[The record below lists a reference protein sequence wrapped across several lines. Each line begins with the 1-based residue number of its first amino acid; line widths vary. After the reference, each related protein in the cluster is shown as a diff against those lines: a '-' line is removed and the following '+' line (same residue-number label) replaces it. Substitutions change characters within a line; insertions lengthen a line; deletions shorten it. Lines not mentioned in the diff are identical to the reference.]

1 MKKITQVITFIMI
14 VVMLFGLGQQ
24 QVNAADN
31 ITKSTV
37 ADSETINN
45 WHAANAF
52 DDSTKNVGRI
62 WTDKSVSTGDVTLTG
77 RQDEPQS
84 ATIKKGADSDFLVGL
99 SALSAT
105 AKIVGETTVSLD
117 IVLVLDVSGS
127 MEDPAG
133 LTDRTKRIDRLK
145 EAVNDFID
153 SSAKENDKSA
163 DENKQSRIAV
173 IKFAGEESDK
183 IGNETYRKG
192 QYSYNYTQVVSGYKA
207 YTSSDK
213 SELQNKVNAL
223 RPAGG
228 TLVDN
233 AMELTQ
239 KLVNQSKTDEASN
252 ENRKNVK
259 RVVIF
264 FTDGVP
270 ASVSNF
276 DKDVAERAIKSAKS
290 IKKDADIYTIGIFNN
305 ADAKITGHTGDGE
318 WTDIEKANAFMHGLS
333 SNYPNAESYDN
344 LGTRAKDSN
353 GNDATYYKATDASS
367 LKDIFNQIGDEIIS
381 SAQSPTEVGKGENP
395 SQAGYITI
403 TDQLGDYMQVDDI
416 NTLVY
421 ANKLFTDAKVSETTD
436 NNKKIVTYTFKEDIP
451 DTNHVY
457 PEGNLKDIRI
467 TVEKTIEDD
476 QLQTGDIVTV
486 QIPANLIPLRYYEV
500 NRDGSMSIDETY
512 PMRLFYD
519 VSLKDGVADK
529 LKNPDAQM
537 KTYINANKNENN
549 QVYFYSNQY
558 DKTQSGG
565 ESGGVGAYVKFVPAA
580 TNDFYYFQND
590 TVLYTDEACK
600 NSVTDSIDTSGAAM
614 YYYQRDY
621 YEQGNNGKAVSRS
634 NTVMI
639 PGNSNLLLGNYAKK
653 NAAGE
658 YYIPAGTPRTTSLS
672 SFAEDKAEESNVTG
686 TASQSIKPVWNNQ
699 DKSVTAYLGNNGR
712 LAVAVP
718 DAPVTLTG
726 DTALRGTKT
735 LTGRDMKENEAFEF
749 TLTAGD
755 DNTQTAIQDG
765 AVTIAENGD
774 IAVVAGAK
782 DGETKEIQ
790 FGDVTFTKTGTY
802 TFDIKENVPQTQA
815 GGMTYDAH
823 TTKVT
828 VNVVRDTEDFAKLKA
843 SVSYN
848 SVTAGI
854 ATDKATFENSYSS
867 STEAEGGTSAEVMAN
882 KILNGRPLKA
892 GEFQFKLATRPTNG
906 SNGTVIQEKQNQEN
920 GNISFDSLKYKTSN
934 TAAGDTAIILSQ
946 AVRDGYAEK
955 STDQNG
961 NTVYTLKYRIYEEAA
976 EGTLPNGVSA
986 VTNFYDFTVTVTDNG
1001 NGTLT
1006 AVTNYPEGKGK
1017 FEFVNQYGASGVPM
1031 EITGSKTLS
1040 YEEGLIPDS
1049 ITGKFTFTL
1058 EALTEGTPMPEN
1070 TTAVNDAAGNVNFG
1084 QITFSLSQLEGVPMD
1099 GNGTRTKEFEYKV
1112 TESGNVSGVTNDT
1125 GASTGKTFNLTLH
1138 DDGEGTLTVTRNPA
1152 EEPLFS
1158 FTNTYNVSELSS
1170 SVTDQVKVNKS
1181 LTGKELKEKEF
1192 RFELLEG
1199 SSVIATGTN
1208 DADGNVAFDKITY
1221 TKPGNHLYMVR
1232 EVNQGE
1238 TGITYD
1244 DQTYMIHTKIT
1255 DNGDGT
1261 LKAEH
1266 QVLAGIGEDDQMIPA
1281 EGNAIIF
1288 QNSYK
1293 AEPANITIEAV
1304 KKLEGGTLKEG
1315 QFTFQ
1320 LKDKDG
1326 KAAAEVKNKKDG
1338 AVRFENLTFD
1348 SEGTYEY
1355 TISEVN
1361 DKQTDVTY
1369 DENVYKLTV
1378 SVTDDGSGVLSAK
1391 VSGDKAIFTNI
1402 YKATDAKTDQK
1413 TDIDTK
1419 PKTPTTD
1426 AKTDSKTD
1434 IDTKSKTPTTD
1445 AKDKAPETGDSS
1457 CMALYLVLM
1466 GIAAMSGAL
1475 VLRKKN
1481 K

>member
-1 MKKITQVITFIMI
+1 M
-14 VVMLFGLGQQ
+14 
-24 QVNAADN
+24 
-31 ITKSTV
+31 
-37 ADSETINN
+37 
-45 WHAANAF
+45 
-52 DDSTKNVGRI
+52 
-62 WTDKSVSTGDVTLTG
+62 
-77 RQDEPQS
+77 
-84 ATIKKGADSDFLVGL
+84 
-99 SALSAT
+99 
-105 AKIVGETTVSLD
+105 
-117 IVLVLDVSGS
+117 
-127 MEDPAG
+127 
-133 LTDRTKRIDRLK
+133 
-145 EAVNDFID
+145 
-153 SSAKENDKSA
+153 
-163 DENKQSRIAV
+163 
-173 IKFAGEESDK
+173 
-183 IGNETYRKG
+183 
-192 QYSYNYTQVVSGYKA
+192 
-207 YTSSDK
+207 
-213 SELQNKVNAL
+213 
-223 RPAGG
+223 
-228 TLVDN
+228 
-233 AMELTQ
+233 
-239 KLVNQSKTDEASN
+239 
-252 ENRKNVK
+252 
-259 RVVIF
+259 
-264 FTDGVP
+264 
-270 ASVSNF
+270 
-276 DKDVAERAIKSAKS
+276 
-290 IKKDADIYTIGIFNN
+290 
-305 ADAKITGHTGDGE
+305 
-318 WTDIEKANAFMHGLS
+318 
-333 SNYPNAESYDN
+333 
-344 LGTRAKDSN
+344 
-353 GNDATYYKATDASS
+353 
-367 LKDIFNQIGDEIIS
+367 
-381 SAQSPTEVGKGENP
+381 
-395 SQAGYITI
+395 
-403 TDQLGDYMQVDDI
+403 
-416 NTLVY
+416 
-421 ANKLFTDAKVSETTD
+421 
-436 NNKKIVTYTFKEDIP
+436 
-451 DTNHVY
+451 
-457 PEGNLKDIRI
+457 
-467 TVEKTIEDD
+467 
-476 QLQTGDIVTV
+476 
-486 QIPANLIPLRYYEV
+486 
-500 NRDGSMSIDETY
+500 
-512 PMRLFYD
+512 
-519 VSLKDGVADK
+519 
-529 LKNPDAQM
+529 
-537 KTYINANKNENN
+537 
-549 QVYFYSNQY
+549 
-558 DKTQSGG
+558 
-565 ESGGVGAYVKFVPAA
+565 
-580 TNDFYYFQND
+580 
-590 TVLYTDEACK
+590 
-600 NSVTDSIDTSGAAM
+600 
-614 YYYQRDY
+614 
-621 YEQGNNGKAVSRS
+621 
-634 NTVMI
+634 
-639 PGNSNLLLGNYAKK
+639 
-653 NAAGE
+653 
-658 YYIPAGTPRTTSLS
+658 
-672 SFAEDKAEESNVTG
+672 
-686 TASQSIKPVWNNQ
+686 
-699 DKSVTAYLGNNGR
+699 
-712 LAVAVP
+712 
-718 DAPVTLTG
+718 
-726 DTALRGTKT
+726 
-735 LTGRDMKENEAFEF
+735 
-749 TLTAGD
+749 
-755 DNTQTAIQDG
+755 
-765 AVTIAENGD
+765 
-774 IAVVAGAK
+774 
-782 DGETKEIQ
+782 
-790 FGDVTFTKTGTY
+790 
-802 TFDIKENVPQTQA
+802 
-815 GGMTYDAH
+815 
-823 TTKVT
+823 
-828 VNVVRDTEDFAKLKA
+828 
-843 SVSYN
+843 
-848 SVTAGI
+848 
-854 ATDKATFENSYSS
+854 
-867 STEAEGGTSAEVMAN
+867 
-882 KILNGRPLKA
+882 
-892 GEFQFKLATRPTNG
+892 
-906 SNGTVIQEKQNQEN
+906 IQEKQNQEN

-1040 YEEGLIPDS
+1040 YEEGLTPDS

-1058 EALTEGTPMPEN
+1058 EALTEGAPMPEN

-1099 GNGTRTKEFEYKV
+1099 ENGTRTKEFEYKV

-1281 EGNAIIF
+1281 EGNAITF

-1304 KKLEGGTLKEG
+1304 KKLEGGTLKEE

-1361 DKQTDVTY
+1361 DKQTGVTY

-1434 IDTKSKTPTTD
+1434 IDTKPKTPTTD

-1466 GIAAMSGAL
+1466 GIAAMSGAR
-1475 VLRKKN
+1475 VLRRKN

>member
-1 MKKITQVITFIMI
+1 MKKMTRVIVFIMAAI
-14 VVMLFGLGQQ
+14 MVLSMAPQ

-37 ADSETINN
+37 ADSVTINN
-45 WHAANAF
+45 WHEANAL

-62 WTDKSVSTGDVTLTG
+62 WTDKSVSTGDVTLTS
-77 RQDEPQS
+77 RQNESQS
-84 ATIKKGADSDFLVGL
+84 ATITKSANSDFLVGL
-99 SALSAT
+99 SALSST
-105 AKIVGETTVSLD
+105 AKIVGQTTVPLD

-127 MEDPAG
+127 MADPVG
-133 LTDRTKRIDRLK
+133 QTDSTKRIDLLK
-145 EAVNDFID
+145 KAVNGFID
-153 SSAKENDKSA
+153 SSATENDKRA
-163 DENKQSRIAV
+163 DVNKQSRIAIV
-173 IKFAGEESDK
+173 KFAGDK
-183 IGNETYRKG
+183 TDKVGNDTYQNQNNR
-192 QYSYNYTQVVSGYKA
+192 YTYNYTQVVSGYKA
-207 YTSSDK
+207 YTSSNK
-213 SELQNKVNAL
+213 SELQEKVKAL
-223 RPAGG
+223 QPAGA
-228 TLVDN
+228 TMADN
-233 AMELTQ
+233 AMNLAE
-239 KLVNQSKTDEASN
+239 KLVNQSKTDEADN
-252 ENRKNVK
+252 TNRKNVK

-270 ASVSNF
+270 TSFSDFN
-276 DKDVAERAIKSAKS
+276 KDVAERAIKSANS
-290 IKKDADIYTIGIFNN
+290 IKKDADIYTIGVFAG
-305 ADAKITGHTGDGE
+305 ADAGSPELSEAET
-318 WTDIEKANAFMHGLS
+318 WTETKKTNAFMHGLS
-333 SNYPNAESYDN
+333 SNYPNAESYDK
-344 LGTRAKDSN
+344 LGTRAKDSK
-353 GNDATYYKATDASS
+353 GEETTYYKATDASS
-367 LKDIFNQIGDEIIS
+367 LKDIFTQIGDEIIS
-381 SAQSPTEVGKGENP
+381 SAQSPTEVGQGENP
-395 SQAGYITI
+395 NQSGYITI
-403 TDQLGDYMQVDDI
+403 IDQLGDYMQVDDI

-421 ANKLFTDAKVSETTD
+421 ANQLFKDANKSETTE

-451 DTNHVY
+451 ETNHVY
-457 PEGNLKDIRI
+457 PEGNLQDIRI

-476 QLQTGDIVTV
+476 QLQTGDLVTV

-519 VSLKDGVADK
+519 VSLKAGVADK
-529 LKNPDAQM
+529 LKNPDAKM
-537 KTYINANKNENN
+537 KAYINSNKNENN

-558 DKTQSGG
+558 DNTQSGG
-565 ESGGVGAYVKFVPAA
+565 ESGGAGAYTRFVPAA
-580 TNDFYYFQND
+580 TNGFYYFQND
-590 TVLYTDEACK
+590 APLYTDEACK
-600 NSVTDSIDTSGAAM
+600 NPVKTDLDTSGATT
-614 YYYQRDY
+614 YYYQQDY
-621 YEQGNNGKAVSRS
+621 YELGDNGKAVSRS

-658 YYIPAGTPRTTSLS
+658 YYIPAGTPSTTSLS
-672 SFAEDKAEESNVTG
+672 YFAEDKADGANVTG
-686 TASQSIKPVWNNQ
+686 TATQSIKPVWNNQ

-712 LAVAVP
+712 LAVGVP

-726 DTALRGTKT
+726 DTTLRGTKT
-735 LTGRDMKENEAFEF
+735 LTGRDMKENETFDF

-755 DNTQTAIQDG
+755 DNTKTAIQNG
-765 AVTIAENGD
+765 VVTIAENGD
-774 IAVVAGAK
+774 KAVVAGAK
-782 DGETKEIQ
+782 DGETKEFQ
-790 FGDVTFTKTGTY
+790 FGDVTFTKAGTY

-823 TTKVT
+823 TTKVIVT
-828 VNVVRDTEDFAKLKA
+828 VVRDTEDFAKLKA

-848 SVTAGI
+848 SSTAGI
-854 ATDKATFENSYSS
+854 ATDTAVFENSYSS
-867 STEAEGGTSAEVMAN
+867 STEAEDGTSAEINAN
-882 KILNGRPLKA
+882 KILNGRPMKA

-934 TAAGDTAIILSQ
+934 TSAGDTAIVLSQ

-961 NTVYTLKYRIYEEAA
+961 NTVYTLNYRIYEEAA

-986 VTNFYDFTVTVTDNG
+986 VKNSYDFTVTVTDNG
-1001 NGTLT
+1001 NGALT
-1006 AVTNYPEGKGK
+1006 AVPNYPEGKDE
-1017 FEFVNQYGASGVPM
+1017 FEFVNQYGASSVPV
-1031 EITGSKTLS
+1031 EITITGSKTLS
-1040 YEEGLIPDS
+1040 YEEGLTPDS
-1049 ITGKFTFTL
+1049 IAGKFTFTL
-1058 EALTEGTPMPEN
+1058 DALTEGAPMPEN

-1084 QITFSLSQLEGVPMD
+1084 QILFALSQLEDVTPD
-1099 GNGTRTKEFEYKV
+1099 ENGTRTKEFEYKV

-1125 GASTGKTFNLTLH
+1125 GASTGKTFKLTLH

-1152 EEPLFS
+1152 EGPLFS

-1181 LTGKELKEKEF
+1181 LTGRELRDGEF
-1192 RFELLEG
+1192 QFELLEG
-1199 SSVIATGTN
+1199 SSVIATGIN
-1208 DADGNVAFDKITY
+1208 DADGTVTFDKITY
-1221 TKPGNHLYMVR
+1221 TKPGNHLYTVR

-1238 TGITYD
+1238 SGITYD

-1261 LKAEH
+1261 LKAEY
-1266 QVLAGIGEDDQMIPA
+1266 QVLAGIGEDDEMIPA
-1281 EGNAIIF
+1281 EENAITF

-1293 AEPANITIEAV
+1293 AEPANVTIEAV

-1326 KAAAEVKNKKDG
+1326 KAVAEVKNKEDG
-1338 AVRFENLTFD
+1338 AIRFENLAFD

-1361 DKQTDVTY
+1361 DKQTGVTY

-1391 VSGDKAIFTNI
+1391 VSGDKATFTNH
-1402 YKATDAKTDQK
+1402 YKATDPKTDPK
-1413 TDIDTK
+1413 SDTK
-1419 PKTPTTD
+1419 PKTPAPD
-1426 AKTDSKTD
+1426 AKNKV
-1434 IDTKSKTPTTD
+1434 
-1445 AKDKAPETGDSS
+1445 PETGDSS
-1457 CMALYLVLM
+1457 PIALYLVLAV
-1466 GIAAMSGAL
+1466 IAAMSGVL
-1475 VLRKKN
+1475 VVRRKN

>member
-1 MKKITQVITFIMI
+1 MKKMTRVIVFIMAAI
-14 VVMLFGLGQQ
+14 MVLSMAPQ

-31 ITKSTV
+31 IKSTV

-45 WHAANAF
+45 WHDANAL

-62 WTDKSVSTGDVTLTG
+62 WTDKSVSKGDVTLTS
-77 RQDEPQS
+77 RQNDSQS
-84 ATIKKGADSDFLVGL
+84 STITKSADSDFLVGL
-99 SALSAT
+99 SALSST
-105 AKIVGETTVSLD
+105 AKIVGETTVPLD

-127 MEDPAG
+127 MDDPAG
-133 LTDRTKRIDRLK
+133 LTDRTKRIERLK

-153 SSAKENDKSA
+153 SSATENDKRA
-163 DENKQSRIAV
+163 DANKQSRIAIV
-173 IKFAGEESDK
+173 KFAGDK
-183 IGNETYRKG
+183 TDKVGNDTYRDG
-192 QYSYNYTQVVSGYKA
+192 GYTYNYTQVVSGYKA
-207 YTSSDK
+207 YTKSDK
-213 SELQNKVNAL
+213 AELKEKVNAL
-223 RPAGG
+223 KPAGA
-228 TLVDN
+228 TLANN
-233 AMELTQ
+233 AMNLAEN
-239 KLVNQSKTDEASN
+239 LVNQSKTDEASN
-252 ENRKNVK
+252 ADRKNVK
-259 RVVIF
+259 RIVIF

-270 ASVSNF
+270 TSYNEF
-276 DKDVAERAIKSAKS
+276 DERVAESAIKSANS
-290 IKKDADIYTIGIFNN
+290 IKKDADIYTIGIFAN
-305 ADAKITGHTGDGE
+305 ADAKITGHTGSGK
-318 WTDIEKANAFMHGLS
+318 WTDTEKTNAFMHGLS
-333 SNYPNAESYDN
+333 SNYPNAVSYDN

-367 LKDIFNQIGDEIIS
+367 LKDIFKQIGDEIIS
-381 SAQSPTEVGKGENP
+381 SAQSPTEVGQGENP
-395 SQAGYITI
+395 NQSGYITI

-421 ANKLFTDAKVSETTD
+421 ANQLFKDADRSETTE
-436 NNKKIVTYTFKEDIP
+436 NNEKIVTYTFKEDIP

-467 TVEKTIEDD
+467 TVKKATGEDS
-476 QLQTGDIVTV
+476 LQTGDLVTV

-500 NRDGSMSIDETY
+500 SKDKKMTIDETY

-519 VSLKDGVADK
+519 VSLKAGVADK

-537 KTYINANKNENN
+537 KAYINANKNENN

-565 ESGGVGAYVKFVPAA
+565 ESGGAGAYAGFVPAS

-590 TVLYTDEACK
+590 AVLYTDKACK
-600 NSVTDSIDTSGAAM
+600 NPVTDAIDTSGAAT

-621 YEQGNNGKAVSRS
+621 YELGTGGKAVSKS
-634 NTVMI
+634 NTVTI

-672 SFAEDKAEESNVTG
+672 YFAEDKAEESNVTG
-686 TASQSIKPVWNNQ
+686 TASQSVKPVWNNQ
-699 DKSVTAYLGNNGR
+699 DKSVTVYLGNNGR
-712 LAVAVP
+712 LAVGVP

-735 LTGRDMKENEAFEF
+735 LKGRDMKENETFDF
-749 TLTAGD
+749 TLTAVD
-755 DNTQTAIQDG
+755 DNTKTAIQNRV
-765 AVTIAENGD
+765 VTIAENGD
-774 IAVVAGAK
+774 KAYATGAK
-782 DGETKEIQ
+782 DGETKEFQ
-790 FGDVTFTKTGTY
+790 FGDVTFTKAGTY

-815 GGMTYDAH
+815 GGMTYDTH
-823 TTKVT
+823 TAKATVT
-828 VNVVRDTEDFAKLKA
+828 VERDTENFGKLKA

-848 SVTAGI
+848 NGTAGT
-854 ATDKATFENSYSS
+854 ATDKAVFENSYSS
-867 STEAEGGTSAEVMAN
+867 STEAEGGTSAEINAN
-882 KILNGRPLKA
+882 KILNGRPMKA

-934 TAAGDTAIILSQ
+934 TAAGDTAIVLSQ

-961 NTVYTLKYRIYEEAA
+961 NTVYTLNYRIYEETA

-986 VTNFYDFTVTVTDNG
+986 VTNSYDFTVTVTDNG

-1006 AVTNYPEGKGK
+1006 AVTNYPEGKDK
-1017 FEFVNQYGASGVPM
+1017 FEFENRYGASEVPVT
-1031 EITGSKTLS
+1031 ITGSKTLS
-1040 YEEGLIPDS
+1040 YEEGLTPGS
-1049 ITGKFTFTL
+1049 IEGKFTFTL
-1058 EALTEGTPMPEN
+1058 EALTEGAPMPEN
-1070 TTAVNDAAGNVNFG
+1070 TTAVNDAKGNVNFG
-1084 QITFSLSQLEGVPMD
+1084 QIPFALSQLEGVAPD
-1099 GNGTRTKEFEYKV
+1099 ENGARTKEFEYKV

-1125 GASTGKTFNLTLH
+1125 GASTGKTFKLTLH

-1152 EEPLFS
+1152 EGPLFS

-1181 LTGKELKEKEF
+1181 LTGRELRDGEF
-1192 RFELLEG
+1192 QFELLEG

-1208 DADGNVAFDKITY
+1208 DADGNVTFDKVTY
-1221 TKPGNHLYMVR
+1221 TKPGNHLYTVR

-1238 TGITYD
+1238 SGITYD
-1244 DQTYMIHTKIT
+1244 DQTYMIHTRIT

-1281 EGNAIIF
+1281 EENAITF

-1293 AEPANITIEAV
+1293 AEPANVTIEAV

-1315 QFTFQ
+1315 QFTFR

-1326 KAAAEVKNKKDG
+1326 KAVAEVKNKEDG
-1338 AVRFENLTFD
+1338 AIRFENLTFD

-1361 DKQTDVTY
+1361 DKQTGVTY

-1391 VSGDKAIFTNI
+1391 VSGDKATFTNH
-1402 YKATDAKTDQK
+1402 YKAADPKTDPK
-1413 TDIDTK
+1413 SDTK
-1419 PKTPTTD
+1419 PKTP
-1426 AKTDSKTD
+1426 AS
-1434 IDTKSKTPTTD
+1434 D
-1445 AKDKAPETGDSS
+1445 AKDKVPETGDSS
-1457 CMALYLVLM
+1457 PIALYLALAV
-1466 GIAAMSGAL
+1466 IAAMSGAL
-1475 VLRKKN
+1475 VLRRKN

>member
-1 MKKITQVITFIMI
+1 MKKITQVVTFIMI

-45 WHAANAF
+45 WHDVNAL

-62 WTDKSVSTGDVTLTG
+62 WTDKSVSTVDVTLTG
-77 RQDEPQS
+77 RQNESQS
-84 ATIKKGADSDFLVGL
+84 ATITKSADSDFLVGL
-99 SALSAT
+99 SALSST
-105 AKIVGETTVSLD
+105 AKIVGQTTVPLD

-127 MEDPAG
+127 MDDPAG
-133 LTDRTKRIDRLK
+133 PTGGKKRIDRLK

-153 SSAKENDKSA
+153 SSAKENDKRA
-163 DENKQSRIAV
+163 DVNKQSRIAV
-173 IKFAGEESDK
+173 VKFAGDKSDK
-183 IGNETYRKG
+183 VGDDTYKKLG
-192 QYSYNYTQVVSGYKA
+192 YTYNHTQVVSEYKA
-207 YTSSDK
+207 YTSRDK
-213 SELQNKVNAL
+213 SELQKKVNAL
-223 RPAGG
+223 KPAGA
-228 TLVDN
+228 TMADN
-233 AMELTQ
+233 AMNLTQ

-264 FTDGVP
+264 FTDGMP
-270 ASVSNF
+270 ASVSGF
-276 DKDVAERAIKSAKS
+276 DKDVAESAIKTAKS

-344 LGTRAKDSN
+344 LGTRAKDTN
-353 GNDATYYKATDASS
+353 GNDATYYKAKDASR
-367 LKDIFNQIGDEIIS
+367 LKDIFTQIGDEIIS
-381 SAQSPTEVGKGENP
+381 SAQSPTEVGQGENP

-403 TDQLGDYMQVDDI
+403 TDQLGNYMQVDDI

-421 ANKLFTDAKVSETTD
+421 ANKIFTDAKVSETTE
-436 NNKKIVTYTFKEDIP
+436 NNKKIVTYSFKEDIP
-451 DTNHVY
+451 ETNHVY
-457 PEGNLKDIRI
+457 PEGNLQDIRI

-476 QLQTGDIVTV
+476 QLQTGDLVTV

-519 VSLKDGVADK
+519 VSLKAGVAEK

-537 KTYINANKNENN
+537 KAYINANKNENN

-558 DKTQSGG
+558 DNTQSGG
-565 ESGGVGAYVKFVPAA
+565 ESGGAGAYTRFVPAA
-580 TNDFYYFQND
+580 TNGFYYFQND
-590 TVLYTDEACK
+590 APLYTDEACK
-600 NSVTDSIDTSGAAM
+600 NPVKTDLDTSGATT
-614 YYYQRDY
+614 YYYQQDY
-621 YEQGNNGKAVSRS
+621 YELGDNGKAVSRS

-658 YYIPAGTPRTTSLS
+658 YYIPAGTPSTTSLS
-672 SFAEDKAEESNVTG
+672 YFAEDKADGANVTG
-686 TASQSIKPVWNNQ
+686 TATQSIKPVWNNQ

-712 LAVAVP
+712 LAVGVP

-726 DTALRGTKT
+726 DTAIRGTKT

-765 AVTIAENGD
+765 AVTIAENGEK
-774 IAVVAGAK
+774 AVVAGAK
-782 DGETKEIQ
+782 DGETKEFQ
-790 FGDVTFTKTGTY
+790 FGDVTFTKAGTY
-802 TFDIKENVPQTQA
+802 TFDIRENVPQTQA

-823 TTKVT
+823 TTKVIVT
-828 VNVVRDTEDFAKLKA
+828 VVRDTEDFAKLKA

-848 SVTAGI
+848 SGTAGI
-854 ATDKATFENSYSS
+854 AADKATFENSYSS

-892 GEFQFKLATRPTNG
+892 GEFQFKLATRPING

-920 GNISFDSLKYKTSN
+920 GKISFDSLKYKTSN
-934 TAAGDTAIILSQ
+934 IAAGDTAIVLSQ
-946 AVRDGYAEK
+946 AARDGYAEK

-961 NTVYTLKYRIYEEAA
+961 NTVYTLNYRIYEEAA
-976 EGTLPNGVSA
+976 EGTLPNGLSA
-986 VTNFYDFTVTVTDNG
+986 VKNSYDFTVTVTDNG

-1006 AVTNYPEGKGK
+1006 AVTNYPEGKDE
-1017 FEFVNQYGASGVPM
+1017 FEFVNQYGASSVPV

-1040 YEEGLIPDS
+1040 YEEGLTPDT
-1049 ITGKFTFTL
+1049 ITGMFTFTL
-1058 EALTEGTPMPEN
+1058 DALTEGAPMPEN
-1070 TTAVNDAAGNVNFG
+1070 TTTVNDAAGNVNFG
-1084 QITFSLSQLEGVPMD
+1084 QITFSLSQLEGVASD
-1099 GNGTRTKEFEYKV
+1099 ENGTRTKEFEYKV
-1112 TESGNVSGVTNDT
+1112 TEFGNIAGVTNDT
-1125 GASTGKTFNLTLH
+1125 GASTGKTFKLILH

-1152 EEPLFS
+1152 EGPLFS

-1181 LTGKELKEKEF
+1181 LTGRELRDGEF
-1192 RFELLEG
+1192 QFELLEG

-1208 DADGNVAFDKITY
+1208 DVDGNVTFDKITY
-1221 TKPGNHLYMVR
+1221 TKPGNHRYTVR

-1244 DQTYMIHTKIT
+1244 DQTYMIYTMIT

-1266 QVLAGIGEDDQMIPA
+1266 QVLAEIVEDDHMDP
-1281 EGNAIIF
+1281 EKENAITF

-1293 AEPANITIEAV
+1293 AEPANVTIEAV

-1326 KAAAEVKNKKDG
+1326 KAVAEVKNKKDG
-1338 AVRFENLTFD
+1338 AIRFENLTFD

-1361 DKQTDVTY
+1361 DKQTGVTY

-1391 VSGDKAIFTNI
+1391 VSSDKAIFTNH
-1402 YKATDAKTDQK
+1402 YKATDAKTD
-1413 TDIDTK
+1413 IDTK
-1419 PKTPTTD
+1419 PKAP
-1426 AKTDSKTD
+1426 DS
-1434 IDTKSKTPTTD
+1434 D
-1445 AKDKAPETGDSS
+1445 AKDKVPKTGDSS
-1457 CMALYLVLM
+1457 SMALYLVLM

-1475 VLRKKN
+1475 VLRRKN

>member
-1 MKKITQVITFIMI
+1 MKKMTRVIVFIMAAI
-14 VVMLFGLGQQ
+14 MVLSMAPQ

-31 ITKSTV
+31 IKSTV

-45 WHAANAF
+45 WHDANAL

-62 WTDKSVSTGDVTLTG
+62 WTDKSVSKGDVTLTS
-77 RQDEPQS
+77 RQNDSQS
-84 ATIKKGADSDFLVGL
+84 STITKSADSDFLVGL
-99 SALSAT
+99 SALSST
-105 AKIVGETTVSLD
+105 AKIVGETTVPLD

-127 MEDPAG
+127 MDDPAG
-133 LTDRTKRIDRLK
+133 LTDRTKRIERLK

-153 SSAKENDKSA
+153 SSATENDKRA
-163 DENKQSRIAV
+163 DANKQSRIAIV
-173 IKFAGEESDK
+173 KFAGDK
-183 IGNETYRKG
+183 TDKVGNDTYRDG
-192 QYSYNYTQVVSGYKA
+192 GYTYNYTQVVSGYKA
-207 YTSSDK
+207 YTKSDK
-213 SELQNKVNAL
+213 AELKEKVNAL
-223 RPAGG
+223 KPAGA
-228 TLVDN
+228 TLANN
-233 AMELTQ
+233 AMNLAEN
-239 KLVNQSKTDEASN
+239 LVNQSKTDEASN
-252 ENRKNVK
+252 ADRKNVK
-259 RVVIF
+259 RIVIF

-270 ASVSNF
+270 TSYNEF
-276 DKDVAERAIKSAKS
+276 DERVAESAIKSANS
-290 IKKDADIYTIGIFNN
+290 IKKDADIYTIGIF
-305 ADAKITGHTGDGE
+305 ADADATITGHTGSGK
-318 WTDIEKANAFMHGLS
+318 WTDAEKTNAFMHGLS
-333 SNYPNAESYDN
+333 SNYPNAVSYDK

-353 GNDATYYKATDASS
+353 GNDAAYYKATDASS
-367 LKDIFNQIGDEIIS
+367 LKDIFKQIGDEIIS
-381 SAQSPTEVGKGENP
+381 SAQSPTEVGQGENP
-395 SQAGYITI
+395 NQSGYITI

-421 ANKLFTDAKVSETTD
+421 ANQLFKDADRSETTE
-436 NNKKIVTYTFKEDIP
+436 NNEKIVTYTFKEDIP

-467 TVEKTIEDD
+467 TVKKATGEDS
-476 QLQTGDIVTV
+476 LQTGDLVKV

-500 NRDGSMSIDETY
+500 SKDKKMTIDETY

-519 VSLKDGVADK
+519 VSLKAGVADK

-537 KTYINANKNENN
+537 KAYINANKNEKN

-558 DKTQSGG
+558 DKTKSGE
-565 ESGGVGAYVKFVPAA
+565 ESGGAGAYAGFVPAS

-590 TVLYTDEACK
+590 AVLYTDKACK
-600 NSVTDSIDTSGAAM
+600 NPVTDAIDTSGAAT

-621 YEQGNNGKAVSRS
+621 YELGAGGKAVSKR
-634 NTVMI
+634 NTVTI
-639 PGNSNLLLGNYAKK
+639 PGNSNLLLNGYAQQ
-653 NAAGE
+653 NTSTEE

-672 SFAEDKAEESNVTG
+672 YFAENKADGANVTD
-686 TASQSIKPVWNNQ
+686 TASQSIKPVWENNYQ
-699 DKSVTAYLGNNGR
+699 GKSVTVYLGNNGR
-712 LAVAVP
+712 LAVGVP

-735 LTGRDMKENEAFEF
+735 LTGRDMKEAFEF

-755 DNTQTAIQDG
+755 DNTQTAIKDG
-765 AVTIAENGD
+765 AVTIAESGD
-774 IAVVAGAK
+774 KAVVIGAK
-782 DGETKEIQ
+782 DGETKEFQ
-790 FGDVTFTKTGTY
+790 FGDVTFTKVGTY

-815 GGMTYDAH
+815 GGMTYDTH
-823 TTKVT
+823 TAKATVT
-828 VNVVRDTEDFAKLKA
+828 VERDTENFGKLKA

-848 SVTAGI
+848 NGTAGT
-854 ATDKATFENSYSS
+854 ATDKAVFENSYSS
-867 STEAEGGTSAEVMAN
+867 STEAKGGTSAEVMAN

-892 GEFQFKLATRPTNG
+892 REFQFKLATRPTNG

-934 TAAGDTAIILSQ
+934 TAAGDTAIVLSQ
-946 AVRDGYAEK
+946 AVSDGYAVK

-961 NTVYTLKYRIYEEAA
+961 NTVYTLNYRIYEETA

-986 VTNFYDFTVTVTDNG
+986 VTNSYDFTVRVTDNG

-1006 AVTNYPEGKGK
+1006 AVTNYPEGKDK
-1017 FEFVNQYGASGVPM
+1017 FEFENRYGASEVPVT
-1031 EITGSKTLS
+1031 ITGSKTLS
-1040 YEEGLIPDS
+1040 YEEGLTPDS
-1049 ITGKFTFTL
+1049 IAGKFTFTL
-1058 EALTEGTPMPEN
+1058 DALTEGAPMPEN
-1070 TTAVNDAAGNVNFG
+1070 TTAVNGAEGNVNFG
-1084 QITFSLSQLEGVPMD
+1084 RILFALSQLEGVAPD
-1099 GNGTRTKEFEYKV
+1099 ENGTRTKEFEYKV
-1112 TESGNVSGVTNDT
+1112 TESGSVSGVTNDT
-1125 GASTGKTFNLTLH
+1125 GASTGKTFKLTLH
-1138 DDGEGTLTVTRNPA
+1138 DDGKGTLTVTRNPA
-1152 EEPLFS
+1152 EGSLFS

-1181 LTGKELKEKEF
+1181 LTGRELRDGEF

-1199 SSVIATGTN
+1199 SNVIATGTN
-1208 DADGNVAFDKITY
+1208 DADGNVTFDKITY
-1221 TKPGNHLYMVR
+1221 TKPGNHLYTVR

-1238 TGITYD
+1238 SGITYD

-1281 EGNAIIF
+1281 EENAITF

-1293 AEPANITIEAV
+1293 AEPANVTIEAV

-1320 LKDKDG
+1320 IKDKDG
-1326 KAAAEVKNKKDG
+1326 KAVAEVKNKEDG
-1338 AVRFENLTFD
+1338 AIRFENLTFD

-1361 DKQTDVTY
+1361 DKQTGVTY

-1391 VSGDKAIFTNI
+1391 VSGDKATFTNH
-1402 YKATDAKTDQK
+1402 YKATDPKTDPK
-1413 TDIDTK
+1413 SDTK
-1419 PKTPTTD
+1419 PKTP
-1426 AKTDSKTD
+1426 AS
-1434 IDTKSKTPTTD
+1434 D
-1445 AKDKAPETGDSS
+1445 AKDKVPETGDSS
-1457 CMALYLVLM
+1457 PIALYLVLAV
-1466 GIAAMSGAL
+1466 IAAMSGAL
-1475 VLRKKN
+1475 VVRRKN

>member
-1 MKKITQVITFIMI
+1 MKKITQVVTFIMI

-45 WHAANAF
+45 WHDVNAL

-62 WTDKSVSTGDVTLTG
+62 WTDKSVSTVDVILTG
-77 RQDEPQS
+77 RQNESQS
-84 ATIKKGADSDFLVGL
+84 ATITKSADSDFLVGL
-99 SALSAT
+99 SALSST
-105 AKIVGETTVSLD
+105 AKIVGQTTVPLD

-127 MEDPAG
+127 MDDPAG
-133 LTDRTKRIDRLK
+133 PTGGKKRIDRLK

-153 SSAKENDKSA
+153 SSAKENDKRA
-163 DENKQSRIAV
+163 DVNKQSRIAV
-173 IKFAGEESDK
+173 VKFAGDKSDK
-183 IGNETYRKG
+183 VGDDTYKKLG
-192 QYSYNYTQVVSGYKA
+192 YTYNHTQVVSEYKA
-207 YTSSDK
+207 YTSRDK
-213 SELQNKVNAL
+213 SELQKKVNAL
-223 RPAGG
+223 KPAGA
-228 TLVDN
+228 TMADN
-233 AMELTQ
+233 AMNLTQ

-264 FTDGVP
+264 FTDGMP
-270 ASVSNF
+270 ASVSGF
-276 DKDVAERAIKSAKS
+276 DKDVAESAIKTAKS

-344 LGTRAKDSN
+344 LGTRAKDTN
-353 GNDATYYKATDASS
+353 GNDATYYKATDASR
-367 LKDIFNQIGDEIIS
+367 LKDIFTQIGDEIIS
-381 SAQSPTEVGKGENP
+381 SAQSPTEVGQGENP

-403 TDQLGDYMQVDDI
+403 TDQLGNYMQVDDI

-421 ANKLFTDAKVSETTD
+421 ANKIFTDAKVSETTE
-436 NNKKIVTYTFKEDIP
+436 NNKKIVTYSFKEDIP
-451 DTNHVY
+451 ETNHVY
-457 PEGNLKDIRI
+457 PEGNLQDIRI

-476 QLQTGDIVTV
+476 QLQTGDLVTV

-519 VSLKDGVADK
+519 VSLKAGVADK
-529 LKNPDAQM
+529 LKNPDAKM
-537 KTYINANKNENN
+537 KAYINSNKNENN

-558 DKTQSGG
+558 DNTQSGG
-565 ESGGVGAYVKFVPAA
+565 ESGGAGAYTRFVPAA
-580 TNDFYYFQND
+580 TNGFYYFQND
-590 TVLYTDEACK
+590 APLYTDEACK
-600 NSVTDSIDTSGAAM
+600 NPVKTDLDTSGATT
-614 YYYQRDY
+614 YYYQQDY
-621 YEQGNNGKAVSRS
+621 YELGDNGKAVSRS

-658 YYIPAGTPRTTSLS
+658 YYIPAGTPSTTSLS
-672 SFAEDKAEESNVTG
+672 YFAEDKADGANVTG
-686 TASQSIKPVWNNQ
+686 TATQSIKPVWNNQ

-712 LAVAVP
+712 LAVGVP

-726 DTALRGTKT
+726 DTAIRGTKT

-765 AVTIAENGD
+765 AVTIAENGEK
-774 IAVVAGAK
+774 AVVAGAK
-782 DGETKEIQ
+782 DGETKEFQ
-790 FGDVTFTKTGTY
+790 FGDVTFTKAGTY
-802 TFDIKENVPQTQA
+802 TFDIRENVPQTQA

-823 TTKVT
+823 TTKVIVT
-828 VNVVRDTEDFAKLKA
+828 VVRDTEDFAKLKA

-848 SVTAGI
+848 SGTAGI
-854 ATDKATFENSYSS
+854 AADKATFENSYSS

-892 GEFQFKLATRPTNG
+892 GEFQFKLATRPING

-920 GNISFDSLKYKTSN
+920 GKISFDSLKYKTSN
-934 TAAGDTAIILSQ
+934 IAAGDTAIVLSQ
-946 AVRDGYAEK
+946 AARDGYAEK

-961 NTVYTLKYRIYEEAA
+961 NTVYTLNYRIYEEAA
-976 EGTLPNGVSA
+976 EGTLPNGLSA
-986 VTNFYDFTVTVTDNG
+986 VKNSYDFTVTVTDNG

-1006 AVTNYPEGKGK
+1006 AVTNYPEGKDE
-1017 FEFVNQYGASGVPM
+1017 FEFVNQYGASSVPV

-1040 YEEGLIPDS
+1040 YEEGLTPDT
-1049 ITGKFTFTL
+1049 ITGMFTFTL
-1058 EALTEGTPMPEN
+1058 DALTEGAPMPEN
-1070 TTAVNDAAGNVNFG
+1070 TTTVNDAAGNVNFG
-1084 QITFSLSQLEGVPMD
+1084 QITFSLSQLEGVAPD
-1099 GNGTRTKEFEYKV
+1099 ENGTRTKEFEYKV
-1112 TESGNVSGVTNDT
+1112 TEFGNIAGVTNDT
-1125 GASTGKTFNLTLH
+1125 GASTGKTFKLILH

-1152 EEPLFS
+1152 EGPLFS

-1181 LTGKELKEKEF
+1181 LTGRELRDGEF
-1192 RFELLEG
+1192 QFELLEG

-1208 DADGNVAFDKITY
+1208 DVDGNVTFDKITY
-1221 TKPGNHLYMVR
+1221 TKPGNHRYTVR

-1244 DQTYMIHTKIT
+1244 DQTYMIYTMIT

-1266 QVLAGIGEDDQMIPA
+1266 QVLAEIVENDHMDP
-1281 EGNAIIF
+1281 EKENAITF

-1293 AEPANITIEAV
+1293 AEPANVTIEAV

-1326 KAAAEVKNKKDG
+1326 KAVAEVKNKKDG
-1338 AVRFENLTFD
+1338 AIRFENLTFD

-1361 DKQTDVTY
+1361 DKQTGVTY

-1391 VSGDKAIFTNI
+1391 VSSDKAIFTNH
-1402 YKATDAKTDQK
+1402 YKATDAKTD
-1413 TDIDTK
+1413 IDTK
-1419 PKTPTTD
+1419 PKAP
-1426 AKTDSKTD
+1426 DS
-1434 IDTKSKTPTTD
+1434 D
-1445 AKDKAPETGDSS
+1445 AKDKVPKTGDSS
-1457 CMALYLVLM
+1457 SMALYLVLM

-1475 VLRKKN
+1475 VLRRKN

>member
-1 MKKITQVITFIMI
+1 MKKITQVVTFIMI

-45 WHAANAF
+45 WHDVNAL

-62 WTDKSVSTGDVTLTG
+62 WTDKSVSTVDVTLTG
-77 RQDEPQS
+77 RQNESQS
-84 ATIKKGADSDFLVGL
+84 ATITKSADSDFLVGL
-99 SALSAT
+99 SALSST
-105 AKIVGETTVSLD
+105 AKIVGQTTVPLD

-127 MEDPAG
+127 MDDPAG
-133 LTDRTKRIDRLK
+133 PTGGKKRIDRLK

-153 SSAKENDKSA
+153 SSAKENDKRA
-163 DENKQSRIAV
+163 DVNKQSRIAV
-173 IKFAGEESDK
+173 VKFAGDKSDK
-183 IGNETYRKG
+183 VGDDTYKKLG
-192 QYSYNYTQVVSGYKA
+192 YTYNHTQVVSEYKA
-207 YTSSDK
+207 YTSRDK
-213 SELQNKVNAL
+213 SELQKKVNAL
-223 RPAGG
+223 KPAGA
-228 TLVDN
+228 TMADN
-233 AMELTQ
+233 AMNLTQ

-264 FTDGVP
+264 FTDGMP
-270 ASVSNF
+270 ASVSGF
-276 DKDVAERAIKSAKS
+276 DKDVAESAIKTAKS

-344 LGTRAKDSN
+344 LGTRAKDTN
-353 GNDATYYKATDASS
+353 GNDATYYKATDASR
-367 LKDIFNQIGDEIIS
+367 LKDIFTQIGDEIIS
-381 SAQSPTEVGKGENP
+381 SAQSPTEVGQGENP

-403 TDQLGDYMQVDDI
+403 TDQLGNYMQVDDI

-421 ANKLFTDAKVSETTD
+421 ANKIFTDAKVSETTE
-436 NNKKIVTYTFKEDIP
+436 NNKKIVTYSFKEDIP
-451 DTNHVY
+451 ETNHVY
-457 PEGNLKDIRI
+457 PEGNLQDIRI

-476 QLQTGDIVTV
+476 QLQTGDLVTV

-519 VSLKDGVADK
+519 VSLKAGVADK
-529 LKNPDAQM
+529 LKNPDAKM
-537 KTYINANKNENN
+537 KAYINSNKNENN

-558 DKTQSGG
+558 DNTQSGG
-565 ESGGVGAYVKFVPAA
+565 ESGGAGAYTRFVPAA
-580 TNDFYYFQND
+580 TNGFYYFQND
-590 TVLYTDEACK
+590 APLYTDEACK
-600 NSVTDSIDTSGAAM
+600 NPVKTDLDTSGATT
-614 YYYQRDY
+614 YYYQQDY
-621 YEQGNNGKAVSRS
+621 YELGDNGKAVSRS

-658 YYIPAGTPRTTSLS
+658 YYIPAGTPSTTSLS
-672 SFAEDKAEESNVTG
+672 YFAEDKADGANVTG
-686 TASQSIKPVWNNQ
+686 TATQSIKPVWNNQ

-712 LAVAVP
+712 LAVGVP

-726 DTALRGTKT
+726 DTAIRGTKT

-765 AVTIAENGD
+765 AVTIAENGEK
-774 IAVVAGAK
+774 AVVAGAK
-782 DGETKEIQ
+782 DGETKEFQ
-790 FGDVTFTKTGTY
+790 FGDVTFTKAGTY
-802 TFDIKENVPQTQA
+802 TFDIRENVPQTQA

-823 TTKVT
+823 TTKVIVT
-828 VNVVRDTEDFAKLKA
+828 VVRDTEDFAKLKV

-848 SVTAGI
+848 SGTAGI
-854 ATDKATFENSYSS
+854 AADKATFENSYSS

-892 GEFQFKLATRPTNG
+892 GEFQFKLATRPING

-920 GNISFDSLKYKTSN
+920 GKISFDSLKYKTSN
-934 TAAGDTAIILSQ
+934 IAAGDTAIVLSQ
-946 AVRDGYAEK
+946 AARDGYAEK

-961 NTVYTLKYRIYEEAA
+961 NTVYTLNYRIYEEAA
-976 EGTLPNGVSA
+976 EGTLPNGLSA
-986 VTNFYDFTVTVTDNG
+986 VKNSYDFTVTVTDNG

-1006 AVTNYPEGKGK
+1006 AVTNYPEGKDE
-1017 FEFVNQYGASGVPM
+1017 FEFVNQYGASSVPV

-1040 YEEGLIPDS
+1040 YEEGLTPDT
-1049 ITGKFTFTL
+1049 ITGMFTFTL
-1058 EALTEGTPMPEN
+1058 DALTEGAPMPEN
-1070 TTAVNDAAGNVNFG
+1070 TTTVNDAAGNVNFG
-1084 QITFSLSQLEGVPMD
+1084 QITFYLSQLEGVAPD
-1099 GNGTRTKEFEYKV
+1099 ENGTRTKEFEYKV
-1112 TESGNVSGVTNDT
+1112 TEFGNIAGVTNDT
-1125 GASTGKTFNLTLH
+1125 GASTGKTFKLILH

-1152 EEPLFS
+1152 EGPLFS

-1181 LTGKELKEKEF
+1181 LTGRELRDGEF
-1192 RFELLEG
+1192 QFELLEG

-1208 DADGNVAFDKITY
+1208 DADGNVTFDKITY
-1221 TKPGNHLYMVR
+1221 TKQGNHIYTAR

-1244 DQTYMIHTKIT
+1244 DQTYMIYTMIT

-1266 QVLAGIGEDDQMIPA
+1266 QVLAEIVEDDHMDP
-1281 EGNAIIF
+1281 EKENAITF

-1293 AEPANITIEAV
+1293 AEPANVTIEAV

-1326 KAAAEVKNKKDG
+1326 KAVAEVKNKKDG
-1338 AVRFENLTFD
+1338 AIRFENLTFD

-1361 DKQTDVTY
+1361 DKQTGVTY

-1391 VSGDKAIFTNI
+1391 VSSDKAIFTNH
-1402 YKATDAKTDQK
+1402 YKATDAKTD
-1413 TDIDTK
+1413 IDTK
-1419 PKTPTTD
+1419 PKAP
-1426 AKTDSKTD
+1426 DS
-1434 IDTKSKTPTTD
+1434 D
-1445 AKDKAPETGDSS
+1445 AKDKVPKTGDSS
-1457 CMALYLVLM
+1457 SMALYLVLM

-1475 VLRKKN
+1475 VLRRKN

>member
-1 MKKITQVITFIMI
+1 MKKMTRVIVFIMAAI
-14 VVMLFGLGQQ
+14 MVLSMAPQ

-37 ADSETINN
+37 ADSVTINN
-45 WHAANAF
+45 WHDANAL

-62 WTDKSVSTGDVTLTG
+62 WTDKSVSTGDVTLTS
-77 RQDEPQS
+77 RQNDSQS
-84 ATIKKGADSDFLVGL
+84 STITKSADSDFLVGL
-99 SALSAT
+99 SALSST
-105 AKIVGETTVSLD
+105 AKIVGQTTVPLD

-127 MEDPAG
+127 MDDPAG
-133 LTDRTKRIDRLK
+133 LTDRTKRIDLLK
-145 EAVNDFID
+145 RAVNGFID
-153 SSAKENDKSA
+153 SYATENDKRA
-163 DENKQSRIAV
+163 DANKQSRIAV
-173 IKFAGEESDK
+173 VKFAGDK
-183 IGNETYRKG
+183 TDRVGNDTYRNG
-192 QYSYNYTQVVSGYKA
+192 GYTYNYTQVVSGYKA

-213 SELQNKVNAL
+213 AELKEKVKAL
-223 RPAGG
+223 KPAGS
-228 TLVDN
+228 TATDY
-233 AMELTQ
+233 AMDLAKT
-239 KLVNQSKTDEASN
+239 LVNQSKDDEAKN
-252 ENRKNVK
+252 TDRKNVK
-259 RVVIF
+259 RVVIL
-264 FTDGVP
+264 FTDGEPTHYSGFNTNV
-270 ASVSNF
+270 ASAAIQF
-276 DKDVAERAIKSAKS
+276 AKAIKS
-290 IKKDADIYTIGIFNN
+290 DADIYTIGIFAN
-305 ADAKITGHTGDGE
+305 ADEKITGHTGHGE
-318 WTDIEKANAFMHGLS
+318 WTDAEKTNAFMHGLS
-333 SNYPNAESYDN
+333 SNYPNALSYDN

-367 LKDIFNQIGDEIIS
+367 LIDIFKQIGDEIIS
-381 SAQSPTEVGKGENP
+381 SAQSPTEVEQGENP
-395 SQAGYITI
+395 NQSGYITI

-421 ANKLFTDAKVSETTD
+421 ANRLFISPTISETTE

-457 PEGNLKDIRI
+457 PEGNLQDILI
-467 TVEKTIEDD
+467 TVEKATGEDS
-476 QLQTGDIVTV
+476 LQTGDLVTV
-486 QIPANLIPLRYYEV
+486 KIPANLIPLRYYEV

-519 VSLKDGVADK
+519 VSLKAGVAEK

-537 KTYINANKNENN
+537 KAYINANKNENN

-558 DKTQSGG
+558 DNTQSGG
-565 ESGGVGAYVKFVPAA
+565 ESGGAGAYARFVPAS

-590 TVLYTDEACK
+590 AVLCTDEACK
-600 NSVTDSIDTSGAAM
+600 NPVTDAIDTSEAAT

-621 YEQGNNGKAVSRS
+621 YELGDNGKAVSGS
-634 NTVMI
+634 NTVTI
-639 PGNSNLLLGNYAKK
+639 PGNSSLLLNGYAQQ
-653 NAAGE
+653 NTSTGE

-672 SFAEDKAEESNVTG
+672 YFAEDKADGANVTE
-686 TASQSIKPVWNNQ
+686 TASQSIKPVWENNYQ
-699 DKSVTAYLGNNGR
+699 GKSVTAYLGNNGR
-712 LAVAVP
+712 LAVGVP

-735 LTGRDMKENEAFEF
+735 LTGRDMKENETFDF

-755 DNTQTAIQDG
+755 DNTKTAIQNG
-765 AVTIAENGD
+765 VVTIAENGD
-774 IAVVAGAK
+774 KAVVAGAK
-782 DGETKEIQ
+782 DGETKEFQ
-790 FGDVTFTKTGTY
+790 FGDVTFTEAGTY

-823 TTKVT
+823 TTKVIVT
-828 VNVVRDTEDFAKLKA
+828 VVRDTEDFAKLKA

-848 SVTAGI
+848 SGTDGS

-867 STEAEGGTSAEVMAN
+867 STEAEGGTSAEVMAS
-882 KILNGRPLKA
+882 KILNGRPLQE

-906 SNGTVIQEKQNQEN
+906 SEVIQEKQNQEN
-920 GNISFDSLKYKTSN
+920 GTISFDSLKYKTSD
-934 TAAGDTAIILSQ
+934 TAAGDTAIVLSQ
-946 AVRDGYAEK
+946 AVRNGYAEK

-961 NTVYTLKYRIYEEAA
+961 NTVYTLNYRIYEEAA

-986 VTNFYDFTVTVTDNG
+986 VKNSYDFTVTVTDNG

-1006 AVTNYPEGKGK
+1006 AVTNYPEGKDE
-1017 FEFVNQYGASGVPM
+1017 FEFVNQYGASDVPV

-1040 YEEGLIPDS
+1040 YEEGLTPDT

-1058 EALTEGTPMPEN
+1058 EALTEGAPMPEN
-1070 TTAVNDAAGNVNFG
+1070 TTTVNDAAGNVNFG
-1084 QITFSLSQLEGVPMD
+1084 QISFALSQLEGVAPD
-1099 GNGTRTKEFEYKV
+1099 ENGIRTKEFEYKV

-1125 GASTGKTFNLTLH
+1125 GASTGKTFKLTLH

-1152 EEPLFS
+1152 DGPLFS
-1158 FTNTYNVSELSS
+1158 FTNTYNVSELLS
-1170 SVTDQVKVNKS
+1170 SVTDQVKVHKS
-1181 LTGKELKEKEF
+1181 LTGRELRDGEF

-1208 DADGNVAFDKITY
+1208 DADGNVTFDKITY
-1221 TKPGNHLYMVR
+1221 TKPGNHLYTVR

-1238 TGITYD
+1238 SGITYD

-1281 EGNAIIF
+1281 EENAITF

-1293 AEPANITIEAV
+1293 AEPANVTIEAV

-1320 LKDKDG
+1320 IKDKDG
-1326 KAAAEVKNKKDG
+1326 KAVAEVKNKEDG
-1338 AVRFENLTFD
+1338 AIRFENLTFD

-1361 DKQTDVTY
+1361 DKQTGVTY

-1391 VSGDKAIFTNI
+1391 VSGDKATFTNH
-1402 YKATDAKTDQK
+1402 YKATDPKTDPK
-1413 TDIDTK
+1413 SDTK
-1419 PKTPTTD
+1419 PKTPAPD
-1426 AKTDSKTD
+1426 AKNKV
-1434 IDTKSKTPTTD
+1434 
-1445 AKDKAPETGDSS
+1445 PETGDSS
-1457 CMALYLVLM
+1457 PIALYLVLAV
-1466 GIAAMSGAL
+1466 IAAMSGVL
-1475 VLRKKN
+1475 VVRRKN

>member
-1 MKKITQVITFIMI
+1 MKKITQVVTFIMI

-45 WHAANAF
+45 WHDVNAL

-62 WTDKSVSTGDVTLTG
+62 WTDKSVSTVDVTLTG
-77 RQDEPQS
+77 RQNESQS
-84 ATIKKGADSDFLVGL
+84 ATITKSADSDFLVGL
-99 SALSAT
+99 SALSST
-105 AKIVGETTVSLD
+105 AKIVGQTTVPLD

-127 MEDPAG
+127 MDDSAG
-133 LTDRTKRIDRLK
+133 PTGGKKRIDRLK

-153 SSAKENDKSA
+153 SSAKENDKRA
-163 DENKQSRIAV
+163 DVNKQSRIAV
-173 IKFAGEESDK
+173 VKFAGDKSDK
-183 IGNETYRKG
+183 VGDDTYKKLG
-192 QYSYNYTQVVSGYKA
+192 YTYNHTQVVSEYKA
-207 YTSSDK
+207 YTSRDK
-213 SELQNKVNAL
+213 SELQKKVNAL
-223 RPAGG
+223 KPAGA
-228 TLVDN
+228 TMADN
-233 AMELTQ
+233 AMNLTQ

-264 FTDGVP
+264 FTDGMP
-270 ASVSNF
+270 ASVSGF
-276 DKDVAERAIKSAKS
+276 DKDVAESAIKTAKS

-344 LGTRAKDSN
+344 LGTRAKDTN
-353 GNDATYYKATDASS
+353 GNDATYYKATDASR
-367 LKDIFNQIGDEIIS
+367 LKDIFTQIGDEIIS
-381 SAQSPTEVGKGENP
+381 SAQSPTEVGQGENP

-403 TDQLGDYMQVDDI
+403 TDQLGNYMQVDDI

-421 ANKLFTDAKVSETTD
+421 ANKIFTDAKVSETTE
-436 NNKKIVTYTFKEDIP
+436 NNKKIVTYSFKEDIP
-451 DTNHVY
+451 ETNHVY
-457 PEGNLKDIRI
+457 PEGNLQDIRI

-476 QLQTGDIVTV
+476 QLQTGDLVTV

-519 VSLKDGVADK
+519 VSLKAGVADK
-529 LKNPDAQM
+529 LKNPDAKM
-537 KTYINANKNENN
+537 KAYINSNKNENN

-558 DKTQSGG
+558 DNTQSGG
-565 ESGGVGAYVKFVPAA
+565 ESGGAGAYTRFVPAA
-580 TNDFYYFQND
+580 TNGFYYFQND
-590 TVLYTDEACK
+590 APLYTDEACK
-600 NSVTDSIDTSGAAM
+600 NPVKTDLDTSGATT
-614 YYYQRDY
+614 YYYQQDY
-621 YEQGNNGKAVSRS
+621 YELGDNGKAVSRS

-658 YYIPAGTPRTTSLS
+658 YYIPAGTPSTTSLS
-672 SFAEDKAEESNVTG
+672 YFAEDKADGANVTG
-686 TASQSIKPVWNNQ
+686 TATQSIKPVWNNQ

-712 LAVAVP
+712 LAVGVP

-726 DTALRGTKT
+726 DTTLRGTKT
-735 LTGRDMKENEAFEF
+735 LTGRDMKENETFDF

-755 DNTQTAIQDG
+755 DNTKTAIQNG
-765 AVTIAENGD
+765 VVTIAQNGD
-774 IAVVAGAK
+774 KAVVADAK
-782 DGETKEIQ
+782 DGETKEFQ
-790 FGDVTFTKTGTY
+790 FGDVTFTKAGTY

-823 TTKVT
+823 TTKVIVT
-828 VNVVRDTEDFAKLKA
+828 VVRDTEDFAKLKA

-848 SVTAGI
+848 SSTAGI
-854 ATDKATFENSYSS
+854 ATDTAVFENSYSS
-867 STEAEGGTSAEVMAN
+867 STEAEDGTSAEINAN
-882 KILNGRPLKA
+882 KILNGRPMKA

-934 TAAGDTAIILSQ
+934 TSAGDTAIVLSQ

-961 NTVYTLKYRIYEEAA
+961 NTVYTLNYRIYEEAA

-986 VTNFYDFTVTVTDNG
+986 VKNSYDFTVTVTDNG
-1001 NGTLT
+1001 NGALT
-1006 AVTNYPEGKGK
+1006 AVPNYPEGKDE
-1017 FEFVNQYGASGVPM
+1017 FEFVNQYGASSVPV

-1040 YEEGLIPDS
+1040 YEEGLTPDT

-1058 EALTEGTPMPEN
+1058 DALTEGAPMPEN

-1084 QITFSLSQLEGVPMD
+1084 QITFSLSQLEGVAPD
-1099 GNGTRTKEFEYKV
+1099 ENGTRTKEFEYKI
-1112 TESGNVSGVTNDT
+1112 TEFGNIAGVTNDT
-1125 GASTGKTFNLTLH
+1125 GASTGKTFKLILH

-1152 EEPLFS
+1152 EGPLFS

-1181 LTGKELKEKEF
+1181 LTGRELRDGEF

-1199 SSVIATGTN
+1199 SSLIATGTN
-1208 DADGNVAFDKITY
+1208 DADGNVTFDKITY
-1221 TKPGNHLYMVR
+1221 TKPGNHSYTVR

-1244 DQTYMIHTKIT
+1244 DQTYMIHTMIT

-1266 QVLAGIGEDDQMIPA
+1266 QVLAEIVEDDQMNP
-1281 EGNAIIF
+1281 EKENAITF

-1293 AEPANITIEAV
+1293 AEPANVTIEAV

-1315 QFTFQ
+1315 QFTFL

-1326 KAAAEVKNKKDG
+1326 KAVAEVKNKEDG
-1338 AVRFENLTFD
+1338 AIRFENLTFD

-1361 DKQTDVTY
+1361 DKQSGVTY

-1391 VSGDKAIFTNI
+1391 ISGDKATFTNH
-1402 YKATDAKTDQK
+1402 YKAAKPKTDPK
-1413 TDIDTK
+1413 SDTK
-1419 PKTPTTD
+1419 PKTP
-1426 AKTDSKTD
+1426 AS
-1434 IDTKSKTPTTD
+1434 D
-1445 AKDKAPETGDSS
+1445 AKDKVPETGDSS
-1457 CMALYLVLM
+1457 SMALYLILM

-1475 VLRKKN
+1475 VLRRKN